1 MEIAILVVILFLC
14 VLLGVSEIRGFCRGR
29 KEKGESRSG
38 ETYSDDIIS
47 TTADF
52 FVSYE
57 KNPTMVIADR
67 GLASELM
74 GIEEP
79 DDIIKRGKYE
89 RIVSLASFRAAF
101 EREVVVVKSEKT
113 LPKQRA
119 GVEPKTMSIRH
130 VSMARREEMME
141 LVEIN
146 QRFATLCD
154 NLEQRIFEVGL
165 KNPQRASELAQKC
178 LNDYAKNRKEV
189 IRLLGT
195 IYDSYMSGDKARN
208 KQGWEDLRHV
218 ARDSEWLLGEFKAL
232 PRRLEWGR
240 AEADEKREV

>member
-1 MEIAILVVILFLC
+1 MEVVVLVIILILC
-14 VLLGVSEIRGFCRGR
+14 ILLGVSEIRGFCCGK
-29 KEKGESRSG
+29 KEKGESRNG
-38 ETYSDDIIS
+38 ESYADDIIS
-47 TTADF
+47 MAADF

-57 KNPTMVIADR
+57 KNPTMVIADC

-74 GIEEP
+74 GLEEP
-79 DDIIKRGKYE
+79 DDVVKRGKYE

-101 EREVVVVKSEKT
+101 GREVVVAKSEKT
-113 LPKQRA
+113 LSKQRA
-119 GVEPKTMSIRH
+119 DVEPKTVSIQH
-130 VSMARREEMME
+130 VSMVRREEMME

-165 KNPQRASELAQKC
+165 KNPQRASELVQKC
-178 LNDYAKNRKEV
+178 LDDYAKNRREA
-189 IRLLGT
+189 IRLLGV
-195 IYDSYMSGDKARN
+195 IYDSYMSGDKTRN
-208 KQGWEDLRHV
+208 KQGWEDLRQV

-240 AEADEKREV
+240 AEADEKREA